1 MMKSYDLII
10 DDSLSGKTKVL
21 PNLAKHQRPSI
32 DNIYQLL
39 INKRKEVGIKK
50 LKNLKAFI
58 DHWQTIDV
66 YQNLEDNN
74 RTKKSVDSVWWY
86 DSRYGS

>member
-1 MMKSYDLII
+1 MKSYDLII

-32 DNIYQLL
+32 DNIYLLVKDPFQSQYQLL

-58 DHWQTIDV
+58 DH
-66 YQNLEDNN
+66 
-74 RTKKSVDSVWWY
+74 
-86 DSRYGS
+86 